1 MLLPSPT
8 VANLEIR
15 RSTAVLRRRRAARA
29 ARAAAVPQQGTAATT
44 RHREDEV
51 PGGDFARGF
60 LGNQTVSLNFFKISH
75 EKRKLIF
82 PNDLCSEQIL
92 AFQEC

>member
-1 MLLPSPT
+1 LPSPT

-29 ARAAAVPQQGTAATT
+29 AAVPQQGTAATT

-51 PGGDFARGF
+51 PGVDFARVF
-60 LGNQTVSLNFFKISH
+60 LGKPNSFLGSEKISH
-75 EKRKLIF
+75 EKRETHLPKRSL
-82 PNDLCSEQIL
+82 Q
-92 AFQEC
+92 